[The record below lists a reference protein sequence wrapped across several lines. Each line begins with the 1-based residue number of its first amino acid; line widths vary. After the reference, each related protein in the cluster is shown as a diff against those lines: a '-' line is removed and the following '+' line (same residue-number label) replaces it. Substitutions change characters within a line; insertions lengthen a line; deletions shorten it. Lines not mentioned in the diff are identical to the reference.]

1 MNSTWGTLMKRAGIA
16 RLLLGG
22 VLALLC
28 ATRLLA
34 AEDPMPR
41 PPELERDVQFWIRVY
56 TEVDTNGGFLHDE
69 HNLGVVYETLRFAAN
84 ASPREREKI
93 VEQGRTRYTAALRR
107 IAAANGGPLS
117 EEDQHILEMW
127 GTEGTPARLLEA
139 TDEIRFQLGQ
149 SDRFK
154 AGLIRSGAWETHIA
168 ETLANLGLPA
178 ELAVL
183 PHVESSFNPAAYS
196 KVGAAGL
203 WQFMRST
210 GRRYMR
216 IDNAVDD
223 RLDPFRA
230 TEAAAQLLAY
240 NYRLLGTW
248 PLALTAYNHGAEGVR
263 RAKETLGTD
272 DIVRIVRNYKGR
284 TFGFASRNFYVSF
297 LAALEIDRNPEKYFG
312 PVERSSEARFQEVTV
327 PAFVQISS
335 LERALRI
342 DRQRLRELNPAL
354 LRAVWDGQRH
364 VPKAYH
370 LRLPIDG
377 EKWTSDLLA
386 ARLSPGEIF
395 AGQPEPRRYRVRAGD
410 TVASVADQFGVTA
423 EALSRTNRMRTSGR
437 LKVGRVINVPESAA
451 GSLGLVASATG
462 STTPIA
468 TGLVASGPP
477 NAASTAAGASA
488 SGVATG
494 DANGLGATGARGAG
508 AGTSAGRA
516 RGTGANAS
524 VASAG
529 RPNGAVAGGATSSG
543 TAAGAAGVGTGSTT
557 TNGTSVASTGAS
569 ASARGAAPGTS
580 GAGGQATA
588 SGGLVSPGVYVV
600 QSGESLSEIASKF
613 GMTEGQLLK
622 LNGIRNRDFIFQG
635 QQLLVTATPPSAV
648 ASTGGGPA
656 AALSGGTASTIAT
669 RTKTLEGSASG
680 APLASTAV
688 PSTNVPTRER
698 LTGATPPNTSPVPV
712 VAAGAV
718 PAAEAARESVEE
730 AKAVAKVEL
739 PAENAQPVSAAQAEE
754 LSPALGPAADTQQ
767 NADPTDY
774 SVAKDNTIRVAA
786 AETLGHYADWLRI
799 SAARLRQLNKMSF
812 AKPVLIG
819 HKLKLDF
826 SRVNREDFETK
837 RREYH
842 VELQA
847 TYFAEHR
854 IIGTEVYIVR
864 RGDALW
870 TVTQRFEQLPIWL
883 LQQYNPDVDL
893 ADLRPGTQIV
903 MPRVENVVA
912 GPG

>member
-1 MNSTWGTLMKRAGIA
+1 MNSTWGKAIARAGLA

-22 VLALLC
+22 VLVLLA
-28 ATRLLA
+28 ATRVFA

-41 PPELERDVQFWIRVY
+41 PAELERDVQFWIRIY
-56 TEVDTNGGFLHDE
+56 SEIDTNGGFLHDE
-69 HNLGVVYETLRFAAN
+69 HNLAVVYEKLHFAPN

-93 VEQGRTRYTAALRR
+93 VDQGKARYTAALRR

-117 EEDQHILEMW
+117 DEDQHILDMW
-127 GTEGTPARLLEA
+127 GSEGTPARLLEA

-149 SDRFK
+149 SDRFR

-178 ELAVL
+178 EIAVL

-223 RLDPFRA
+223 RMDPFRS

-240 NYRLLGTW
+240 NYRLLGSW

-272 DIVRIVRNYKGR
+272 DIVRIVRTYKGR

-312 PVERSSEARFQEVTV
+312 GVERASEARFQEVTV
-327 PAFVQISS
+327 PGFVQMSA

-342 DRQRLRELNPAL
+342 DHQRLRELNPAL
-354 LRAVWDGQRH
+354 LRSVWDGQRH

-370 LRLPIDG
+370 LRLPMDG
-377 EKWTSDLLA
+377 DKWTSDLLA
-386 ARLSPGEIF
+386 ARLSPGDFF
-395 AGQPEPRRYRVRAGD
+395 AGQPEPRRYRVRRGD
-410 TVASVADQFGVTA
+410 TVASVADQYGVTA
-423 EALSRTNRMRTSGR
+423 EALARLNRMRTSGK
-437 LKVGRVINVPESAA
+437 LKVGRVINLPESTAGTLVAVAGAPA
-451 GSLGLVASATG
+451 GSIAVGRPGTTATVATSGSAARGGGTSVTSGIGVLNGGAANGSTALTGADTG
-462 STTPIA
+462 SAMGGVGT
-468 TGLVASGPP
+468 SG
-477 NAASTAAGASA
+477 
-488 SGVATG
+488 
-494 DANGLGATGARGAG
+494 G
-508 AGTSAGRA
+508 AGTAN
-516 RGTGANAS
+516 GAN
-524 VASAG
+524 VG
-529 RPNGAVAGGATSSG
+529 PRRGIISSP
-543 TAAGAAGVGTGSTT
+543 S
-557 TNGTSVASTGAS
+557 
-569 ASARGAAPGTS
+569 
-580 GAGGQATA
+580 
-588 SGGLVSPGVYVV
+588 GVYVV
-600 QSGESLSEIASKF
+600 QTGESLADIASKF
-613 GMTEGQLLK
+613 GMTEAQLLK
-622 LNGIRNRDFIFQG
+622 LNGIRNRDFIFEG

-648 ASTGGGPA
+648 ASTGGPGTGVPSAASA
-656 AALSGGTASTIAT
+656 AAPAKTFEGG
-669 RTKTLEGSASG
+669 ASG
-680 APLASTAV
+680 APVASTAV
-688 PSTNVPTRER
+688 PSTNVPSRER
-698 LTGATPPNTSPVPV
+698 LTGASAPDTSPVPV

-718 PAAEAARESVEE
+718 PIEEAARESVEE
-730 AKAVAKVEL
+730 AHAVAKAGA
-739 PAENAQPVSAAQAEE
+739 PAQNAQPVNAAQAEE
-754 LSPALGPAADTQQ
+754 LSPALGPSADTQQ

-774 SVAKDNTIRVAA
+774 SVSKDNTIRVAA
-786 AETLGHYADWLRI
+786 AETLGHYADWLRV
-799 SAARLRQLNKMSF
+799 SAGRLRQLNKMSF

-819 HKLKLDF
+819 HKIKLEF
-826 SRVNREDFETK
+826 GRVSREEFETK

-842 VELQA
+842 AELQA

-870 TVTQRFEQLPIWL
+870 TVTQRFAQLPIWL

-893 ADLRPGTQIV
+893 ADLHPGTQIV
-903 MPRVENVVA
+903 MPRVENVVG